1 MRFSTENELST
12 FDFTDSYV
20 GALQMGL
27 GTFCAVL
34 DNVKILET
42 NSKNRD
48 VRTMRTNGLELRIYD
63 AQIAEI
69 IEEGCKV
76 YDADGV
82 LQKEL
87 PDQTVPTE
95 RYADLFA
102 QLEGAAVYG
111 VKKDAAHYEIGMD
124 GEEHSYTI
132 CLTGSKDREE
142 WDRFMNPE

>member
-34 DNVKILET
+34 DNVKILEN

-48 VRTMRTNGLELRIYD
+48 VRTMRTNGLRLQIFE
-63 AQIAEI
+63 AQIAQV

-76 YDADGV
+76 YNADGI

-87 PDQTVPTE
+87 PDRQLETE
-95 RYADLFA
+95 QYPQMFE

-111 VKKDAAHYEIGMD
+111 IKKDGTHYEIGID
-124 GEEHSYTI
+124 GDEHSYTI
-132 CLTGSKDREE
+132 CLLGSSDREE
-142 WDRFMNPE
+142 WDRFMNLS

>member
-12 FDFTDSYV
+12 FDFTDGYV
-20 GALQMGL
+20 SAVQMGL
-27 GTFCAVL
+27 GTFCIAI

-48 VRTMRTNGLELRIYD
+48 VRTMRTNGLELRIFD
-63 AQIAEI
+63 AQIEEI

-76 YDADGV
+76 YNADGV
-82 LQKEL
+82 LQQEL
-87 PDQTVPTE
+87 PDQPVPTE
-95 RYADLFA
+95 DYADLFA

-111 VKKDAAHYEIGMD
+111 IKKDAAHYEIGMD

-132 CLTGSKDREE
+132 RVSGSGDREE
-142 WDRFMNPE
+142 WDRFMNLE